1 MENSEQELYNV
12 LEVMV
17 LHTPGTKVQDMLELN
32 DAIEVSL
39 KRSETE
45 LEEQLR
51 EIKGDP
57 RYERW
62 IVSEIK

>member
-17 LHTPGTKVQDMLELN
+17 LHTPGDKEVQDMLELN

-39 KRSETE
+39 KR
-45 LEEQLR
+45 
-51 EIKGDP
+51 
-57 RYERW
+57 
-62 IVSEIK
+62 